1 MFPRSF
7 MAKLVMIAAL
17 GLFVAFAWLSL
28 PVPPRPAGEPAGHA
42 HTAGSASL
50 AEGVV
55 VAMDRTARTL
65 TISHGPLYS
74 LGMPPM
80 TMGFQVDD
88 PASLGT
94 LNVGDKVKFHADA
107 RDGALVATQIERC
120 RNELRT
126 APGKA
131 LDRPVPF
138 PVLRIRSRPWRVSR
152 SKGESRGFYIYKE
165 ET

>member
-17 GLFVAFAWLSL
+17 GVFVVFAWLSL
-28 PVPPRPAGEPAGHA
+28 PVPPRPAGEPAGHV

-55 VAMDRTARTL
+55 VALDRTARTL

-88 PASLGT
+88 PALLGT
-94 LNVGDKVKFHADA
+94 LNVGDKVKLHADA
-107 RDGALVATQIERC
+107 RDGALVATQIER
-120 RNELRT
+120 
-126 APGKA
+126 
-131 LDRPVPF
+131 VPQ
-138 PVLRIRSRPWRVSR
+138 
-152 SKGESRGFYIYKE
+152 
-165 ET
+165 

>member
-1 MFPRSF
+1 MLPGSF
-7 MAKLVMIAAL
+7 VAKLVMIAVLAV
-17 GLFVAFAWLSL
+17 FAASAWLSL
-28 PVPPRPAGEPAGHA
+28 PVPPRPAGEPSGHA

-55 VAMDRTARTL
+55 VAVDRAARTL

-88 PASLGT
+88 PALLGT

-107 RDGALVATQIERC
+107 RDDALVATKIER
-120 RNELRT
+120 
-126 APGKA
+126 
-131 LDRPVPF
+131 VPQ
-138 PVLRIRSRPWRVSR
+138 
-152 SKGESRGFYIYKE
+152 
-165 ET
+165 